1 MNVFNYVY
9 AGIVAAVIIGFF
21 VFDAYLSK
29 TKGSV
34 KFTMNNIPNEI
45 SNSNDFPC
53 VHRDYC
59 GGCTY
64 NGEAYIETL
73 KHKEAEVLEVFKE
86 KAGLVLFNQSE
97 ENNKVLSTI
106 DLKGLGN
113 EVRIFDGRYEGIEGC
128 QYKWQF
134 QYRNK
139 MEYTFGDL
147 VKDGELELGMHKKGN
162 FLSIVTVDHC
172 QLVPDD
178 FNLILGYTLV
188 FAKSSELKHYHKKTH
203 KGVFRNLIVRRGVR
217 TGEILVDLVTSSEAD
232 GGLDYDAN
240 GNPIS
245 LKALD
250 VEQWKNGLLNL
261 KLSDNNKIVGIMHTI
276 NDNIADT
283 VNCDEQRI
291 LFGRDYYYEEIC
303 GLRFKVNIF
312 SFFQTNVNA
321 VERLYTEAVSLL
333 PDLKGKVVYDLFC
346 GTGTISQIVAKDA
359 KEVIGVEIVEDS
371 VEAARV
377 NTQLNGIENC
387 RFICGDVYE
396 VLNQATEKADSK
408 EASVIDKAASG
419 IDITTS
425 ADDIAVISNR
435 DDIVSIP
442 SPDVII
448 VDPPRVG
455 LRTKAVN
462 KIASYGVPEILYISC
477 NPKTLAM
484 DIADFKPLGYEP
496 TYIKAYDNFPWTK
509 HCEAAVLLR
518 LADPKKANAEREPRG
533 STPPAFGIP
542 PHFIDKG

>member
-1 MNVFNYVY
+1 MNTFNYLY

-21 VFDAYLSK
+21 AFDAYLST

-34 KFTMNNIPNEI
+34 KFTMNNIPKEMRNP
-45 SNSNDFPC
+45 NDLPC

-64 NGEAYIETL
+64 NGEAYSETL
-73 KHKEAEVLEVFKE
+73 KQKENEVRNVFKE
-86 KAGLVLFNQSE
+86 KAGLILLNRDE
-97 ENNKVLSTI
+97 ENKKASYTNDPNELS
-106 DLKGLGN
+106 D
-113 EVRIFDGRYEGIEGC
+113 EARIFDGQYEGIKGC

-139 MEYTFGDL
+139 MEYTFGDF
-147 VKDGELELGMHKKGN
+147 VKDGDLELGMHKKGN

-178 FNLILGYTLV
+178 FNLILSYTLS
-188 FAKSSELKHYHKKTH
+188 FAKASGLKHYHKKTH
-203 KGVFRNLIVRRGVR
+203 KGVFRNLIIRRGFR

-232 GGLDYDAN
+232 GGCDYDEN
-240 GNPIS
+240 GNPVS
-245 LKALD
+245 LERLD
-250 VEQWKNGLLNL
+250 VELWKNTLLNL
-261 KLSDNNKIVGIMHTI
+261 KLEDKNNKIVGIMHTI
-276 NDNIADT
+276 NDNIADA
-283 VNCDEQRI
+283 VSCDEQRI
-291 LFGRDYYYEEIC
+291 LYGRDYYYEDIC

-321 VERLYTEAVSLL
+321 VERLYTEAISLL

-359 KEVIGVEIVEDS
+359 KKVIGVEIVEDS

-387 RFICGDVYE
+387 RFICGDVFD
-396 VLNQATEKADSK
+396 VLNRAT
-408 EASVIDKAASG
+408 ASTETRASLVNNC
-419 IDITTS
+419 
-425 ADDIAVISNR
+425 DDL
-435 DDIVSIP
+435 VSIP

-477 NPKTLAM
+477 NPKTLAI
-484 DIADFKPLGYEP
+484 DIADFKSLGYEP

-509 HCEAAVLLR
+509 HVECVTMMT
-518 LADPKKANAEREPRG
+518 KK
-533 STPPAFGIP
+533 
-542 PHFIDKG
+542 